1 MIPTMPHKLST
12 SLFTV
17 LLALGLAAPAH
28 AGSMFGRHSSITIG
42 DGPVITGS
50 GHIVS
55 QPRQTGGFDA
65 VQTKGAVDLD
75 IVIGAQTAVTVD
87 MDDNLQPLIRTEVH
101 GQTLV
106 IDSTG
111 SWTAD
116 HDPRVHITL
125 PALTALAMQDS
136 GDAALKGLNGGDL
149 ALRISG
155 SGDIDA
161 SGQIASLEVLLD
173 GSGDARLDSLRTAD
187 ARVRVNGSGDV
198 SLNVTQTLEASVYG
212 SGDIRY
218 RGDAKVISHVHGSGS
233 VKMK

>member
-1 MIPTMPHKLST
+1 MIPTMPHKPST
-12 SLFTV
+12 SLFT
-17 LLALGLAAPAH
+17 LLLILGLATQVH
-28 AGSMFGRHSSITIG
+28 AGSLFGGHSSITVG
-42 DGPVITGS
+42 DSPVITGS

-55 QPRQTGGFDA
+55 QSRQTGSFDA

-75 IVIGAQTAVTVD
+75 IVIGAQAGVTVD
-87 MDDNLQPLIRTEVH
+87 MDDNLQALIRTEVH

-106 IDSTG
+106 IDSKG

-125 PALTALAMQDS
+125 PALSALALQGS
-136 GDAALKGLNGGDL
+136 GDAVLKGLNGGDL

-161 SGQIASLEVLLD
+161 SGEVGSLELLLD
-173 GSGDARLDSLRTAD
+173 GSGDARLDALQTAD

-218 RGDAKVISHVHGSGS
+218 RGEAKVTSHVYGSGS

>member
-125 PALTALAMQDS
+125 PALTALAMQGS
-136 GDAALKGLNGGDL
+136 GDAVLKGLNGGDL

-161 SGQIASLEVLLD
+161 SGQVASLEVLLD
-173 GSGDARLDSLRTAD
+173 GSGD